1 MIFDL
6 TQVYIYMLENM
17 EGAIKIAQSRETG
30 NTEKLAIQSTQYKEK
45 HNTIYVGHHY
55 MQTNTNNVYK
65 TWALLQTT
73 GGKEEPN
80 TVFMFWKML
89 LSHLT

>member
-1 MIFDL
+1 
-6 TQVYIYMLENM
+6 MLENM

-30 NTEKLAIQSTQYKEK
+30 NTEKLAIQSTQYEEK

-65 TWALLQTT
+65 T
-73 GGKEEPN
+73 
-80 TVFMFWKML
+80 
-89 LSHLT
+89 